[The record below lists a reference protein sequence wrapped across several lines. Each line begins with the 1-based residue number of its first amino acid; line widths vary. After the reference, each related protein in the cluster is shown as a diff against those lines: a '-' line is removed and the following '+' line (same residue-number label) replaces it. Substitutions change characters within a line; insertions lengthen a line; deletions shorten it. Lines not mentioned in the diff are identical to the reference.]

1 MAMNVSPVVFGI
13 DTKGALQEVLAAR
26 DAASSATAAGAGS
39 IASDI
44 GQVGKDFVATLEK
57 AEATSIKGIK
67 GEATAYEVASA
78 VMDAE
83 QALRMAVSIRDKV
96 VSAYLEISRM
106 QI

>member
-1 MAMNVSPVVFGI
+1 MNVSPVVFGI

-26 DAASSATAAGAGS
+26 DAASSAGAGS

>member
-1 MAMNVSPVVFGI
+1 MAVNISPVVFGI
-13 DTKGALQEVLAAR
+13 DTRGPLSEALGARA
-26 DAASSATAAGAGS
+26 ATAQVNTGGIAADLAG
-39 IASDI
+39 
-44 GQVGKDFVATLEK
+44 VGKDFVSTLEK

-67 GEATAYEVASA
+67 GDATAYEVATA

-83 QALRMAVSIRDKV
+83 QAIKMAVSVRDKV